1 MTLKL
6 YVDGSSLGNPGP
18 AGIGIV
24 AYDEKGNVVATQQLS
39 LPSATNNEAEYL
51 AVIEALKLAKNLGA
65 DEIVVF
71 SDSELVVQQLNGIYR
86 VKSPNLLKLHEEA
99 LKLAKGFSNF
109 KAVFIPRDKNEMA
122 NRLAQTASSKAS
134 LETPL
139 HRPVKIKISPSILSA
154 DFRRLGEVVRELEA
168 GGADW
173 IHFDIID
180 GRFAP
185 NITFGFPVIEA
196 LRPETSLPFDVHL
209 MIVEPERY
217 VKRFVEVGAN
227 ILTVHP
233 EATYHL
239 HRTIAMIKEAEA
251 MAGVVLNPATPPEFV
266 KPILHLLDLVLVM
279 SVDPG
284 FSGQK
289 FLPFTLEKVKT
300 IRSWIDE
307 KGLETELE
315 IDGGV
320 TEANAAECVAAGVT
334 VIVSATGIFQSGKS
348 IAEAIH
354 RLRQAAERGI
364 GKRGSEAAE
373 GASSQSPYGG
383 G

>member
-1 MTLKL
+1 MRLQL

-24 AYDEKGNVVATQQLS
+24 VCDEQGNVLS
-39 LPSATNNEAEYL
+39 THQMPLTSATNNEAEYL
-51 AVIEALKLAKNLGA
+51 AVIEALKLAQKLGA
-65 DEIVVF
+65 DEVTLF
-71 SDSELVVQQLNGIYR
+71 SDSELVVQQLNGNYR
-86 VKSPNLLKLHEEA
+86 VRSPNLTKLHDEAKELTSKFRRFNAVHVPREEN
-99 LKLAKGFSNF
+99 K
-109 KAVFIPRDKNEMA
+109 MA
-122 NRLAQTASSKAS
+122 NRLAQKAS
-134 LETPL
+134 LEASSKIHSH
-139 HRPVKIKISPSILSA
+139 HRRAVKISPSILSA

-185 NITFGFPVIEA
+185 NITFGFPIIEA
-196 LRPETSLPFDVHL
+196 LRTETSLPFDVHL

-217 VKRFVEVGAN
+217 VERFVKAGAN

-239 HRTIAMIKEAEA
+239 HRTVALIKELDA
-251 MAGVVLNPATPPEFV
+251 MAGVVLSPATPPEFV
-266 KPILHLLDLVLVM
+266 KPILPLLDLVLVM

-289 FLPFTLEKVKT
+289 FLPFVLDKVRT
-300 IRSWIDE
+300 IRRWNDE
-307 KGLETELE
+307 LGLNTELE

-334 VIVSATGIFQSGKS
+334 VIVSATGIFHSGKS
-348 IAEAIH
+348 VAEAIAT
-354 RLRQAAERGI
+354 LKQAAEQGL
-364 GKRGSEAAE
+364 KN
-373 GASSQSPYGG
+373 PKW
-383 G
+383 